1 MIISPPQGI
10 CHPLADL
17 APLQVREDAPD
28 AGGGLDPR
36 PALLAAPG
44 ELLELL
50 QLCSS
55 STLRIKCPAH

>member
-50 QLCSS
+50 QL
-55 STLRIKCPAH
+55 

>member
-44 ELLELL
+44 ELPQLL
-50 QLCSS
+50 QLLLSQS
-55 STLRIKCPAH
+55 QD